1 MTRNA
6 SESPVDRLIALAQQ
20 KPARPGGGASDEP
33 TELETVPLGLPS
45 ARELEQNPMWKALL
59 QFRAFL
65 PYIARLLEMSSPP
78 QQSTAVSTELRN
90 EVRQS
95 VGALEASHRDL
106 RLAVQDQTLEMKRI
120 EESVTRTREAS
131 ERNAAE
137 VTELAEDVRSMRSLV
152 KVALGILVMLVVT
165 LIGLLVFLL
174 VRIRPMLH

>member
-1 MTRNA
+1 MNRNA

>member
-1 MTRNA
+1 MNRNA

-174 VRIRPMLH
+174 VRVRPMLH